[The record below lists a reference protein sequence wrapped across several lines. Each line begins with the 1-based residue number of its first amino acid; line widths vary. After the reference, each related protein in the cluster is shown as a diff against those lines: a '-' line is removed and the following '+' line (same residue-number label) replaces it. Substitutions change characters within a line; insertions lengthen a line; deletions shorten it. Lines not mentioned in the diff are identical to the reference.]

1 VPILGHIAAQGGKTP
16 GSPTI
21 TSVTVGDGSV
31 SVAFSE
37 PAYKGKGNVSYTVTS
52 SPGGFTGTGSSSPIT
67 VSGLTN
73 GTSYTFTITTTGA
86 SGVGSAASAASNS
99 VAPVAPGYTLY
110 QTFNTSGTFTMPN
123 TATQV
128 AFFIVAGGS
137 AGGVGGSSPRNVRF
151 ERHNGGGAGGGCG
164 AAGVLMGGKDIPLT
178 PGANYSVVIGSGA
191 AGGTIYTPY
200 AGGHGGN
207 SSFGNFVSVDGGYG
221 GGSTWAQGGGAAG
234 NGGGGNTPGF
244 IWNLANVYEYKTASG
259 AAGGT
264 SAQAGFS
271 STAETGSLALG
282 GNLGTVNYTISGG
295 GGGGSGGH
303 YGNAAV
309 YGPFNGGN
317 AGAGGGAGGRGGN
330 NPPSLNGNSGD
341 GLAGSS
347 ATSPGCGGGG
357 SGGPGS
363 PANFNAGNT
372 GGSAQAGSSTAGQL
386 VIYVK

>member
-1 VPILGHIAAQGGKTP
+1 MPILGHTASQSGKVP
-16 GSPTI
+16 GVPTI
-21 TSVTVGDGSV
+21 TGVTAGNGSAD
-31 SVAFSE
+31 VAFTE

-110 QTFNTSGTFTMPN
+110 QTFNNSGTFTMPN

-137 AGGVGGSSPRNVRF
+137 AGGVGGSIPRNARF
-151 ERHNGGGAGGGCG
+151 ERFNGGGAGGGGG

-178 PGANYSVVIGSGA
+178 PGANYSVVIGASA
-191 AGGTIYTPY
+191 TGGSIYTPY
-200 AGGHGGN
+200 AGGNGGN

-221 GGSTWAQGGGAAG
+221 GGSTWAQAGGGAG

-244 IWNLANVYEYKTASG
+244 IWNLANAYDLQTS
-259 AAGGT
+259 AGGAGGS
-264 SAQAGFS
+264 SA
-271 STAETGSLALG
+271 STGASTTAATASLALA

-303 YGNAAV
+303 YGNATV
-309 YGPFNGGN
+309 YDYFNGGN
-317 AGAGGGAGGRGGN
+317 AGTGGGAGGRGGN
-330 NPPSLNGNSGD
+330 RPASTNGNSGD
-341 GLAGSS
+341 GIAGSAS
-347 ATSPGCGGGG
+347 TAPGCGGGG